1 MSQTLGEK
9 LREARE
15 ERGISLTEVAEQ
27 TRISPHY
34 IESIE
39 RDDYKPLPGGIF
51 NKGFIKSFAKYV
63 GVNEQEALLDYA
75 QAISVHEGT
84 DEQDLKVYKPEV
96 LTDDYSTRSMIPT
109 VIGAVVILG
118 LMTGGILLGLNY
130 LNSPSEPAI
139 PANTNVTN
147 TGTNSNSGTQTTLTD
162 PSVPEMATLK
172 VEFKTTTGPVGV
184 RATVDGTKTEDVIG
198 AGASKIY
205 EPKDSITLNY
215 NRWNATKVQLLV
227 NGKSIALPSAPLVPA
242 DKDRINFTISKDNLA
257 QVWTNGSI
265 STEVAPATV
274 DGGVATATP
283 AGTVPAATGPSA
295 VRPTPM
301 PKALTLGGTATPA
314 KTPEVKATPKP
325 NATPAKPAAN
335 KPNER

>member
-34 IESIE
+34 IQSIE

-75 QAISVHEGT
+75 KAISANEGT
-84 DEQDLKVYKPEV
+84 EDQDLKVYKPEV
-96 LTDDYSTRSMIPT
+96 LTDDYSSRSMIPT

-118 LMTGGILLGLNY
+118 LMTGGILFGLNY
-130 LNSPSEPAI
+130 LNSPTEPPK
-139 PANTNVTN
+139 PANTNVAN
-147 TGTNSNSGTQTTLTD
+147 TGTNSNSGSQSTPTD

-198 AGASKIY
+198 AGASKVY
-205 EPKDSITLNY
+205 EPKESITLNF
-215 NRWNATKVQLLV
+215 NRWNATKVQLLI
-227 NGKSIALPSAPLVPA
+227 NGKAIALPSAPLVPA

-257 QVWTNGSI
+257 QIWTNGAI
-265 STEVAPATV
+265 STEVPAATV

-283 AGTVPAATGPSA
+283 NGAIPGPTVPTVA
-295 VRPTPM
+295 RPTPVQ
-301 PKALTLGGTATPA
+301 KATTPTMTASPA
-314 KTPEVKATPKP
+314 KTPEVKVTPKP
-325 NATPAKPAAN
+325 ATTPAKPAAN
-335 KPNER
+335 GPN

>member
-34 IESIE
+34 IQSIE

-75 QAISVHEGT
+75 KAISVNEGT

-118 LMTGGILLGLNY
+118 LMTAGILFGLNY
-130 LNSPSEPAI
+130 LNSPAEPSK
-139 PANTNVTN
+139 PANTNLAN
-147 TGTNSNSGTQTTLTD
+147 SGSISNSASSTTPSD
-162 PSVPEMATLK
+162 PSVPDMATLK

-198 AGASKIY
+198 AGGSKTY
-205 EPKDSITLNY
+205 EPKESITLNY

-227 NGKSIALPSAPLVPA
+227 NGKSISLPGAPLVPA
-242 DKDRINFTISKDNLA
+242 DKDRIDFTISKDNLA
-257 QVWTNGSI
+257 QIWTSGAI
-265 STEVAPATV
+265 STEVPPAKV
-274 DGGVATATP
+274 DGGVATATSTG
-283 AGTVPAATGPSA
+283 AVPAATVPALVRSTPTPRTSTPSA
-295 VRPTPM
+295 
-301 PKALTLGGTATPA
+301 TATPA
-314 KTPEVKATPKP
+314 KTPDVRTTPRP
-325 NATPAKPAAN
+325 VTTPARPAAN
-335 KPNER
+335 ETN

>member
-75 QAISVHEGT
+75 QAISANEGT

-109 VIGAVVILG
+109 VIGAIVILG
-118 LMTGGILLGLNY
+118 LMTGGILFGLNY
-130 LNSPSEPAI
+130 LNSPSEPAK
-139 PANTNVTN
+139 PANINVAN
-147 TGTNSNSGTQTTLTD
+147 TGPNSNGGSQTPPTD
-162 PSVPEMATLK
+162 PSVPEMATIK

-227 NGKSIALPSAPLVPA
+227 NGKSIALPGAPLVPA

-257 QVWTNGSI
+257 QIWTNAAISI
-265 STEVAPATV
+265 EVPAATV
-274 DGGVATATP
+274 DGAIVTATP
-283 AGTVPAATGPSA
+283 TGAVPGPTVPAVA
-295 VRPTPM
+295 RPTPVQ
-301 PKALTLGGTATPA
+301 KATTPTTTASPA
-314 KTPEVKATPKP
+314 KTPEAKVTPKP
-325 NATPAKPAAN
+325 NPTPAKPAAN
-335 KPNER
+335 GPN